1 MLVSTTA
8 TFGIAGYA
16 VSMYS
21 DFYAAFCPNGQGSG
35 ALAFIIHQVLHS
47 WVGGCVW
54 QSDHPPEVSHRW
66 PHICSQLLAMSLLF
80 ALVTMVAVVKT
91 AEAVGLAPGL
101 YCGLENCYDVLGID
115 RGNFQ
120 KSDVS
125 KSYRRLAK
133 KYHPDKVIGE
143 SKKAEA
149 EEKFRLVATAY
160 ETLRDDETRADYD
173 YYLDHPEQRAYNY
186 YQYYRR
192 RVAPKVDVRI
202 VIFATVT
209 LISVFQFLSAKHK
222 YQEALDYA
230 IRQEKYRNGAREIA
244 KERGLLSDATGR
256 KDKKSKRENTE
267 LIIRQIIEEN
277 MDIRGGYRKPSIY
290 DTLLWAIVSLPYT
303 LARCL
308 IWYLKWFIR
317 YSIKKEEY
325 DEEAKLYLIRKN
337 MGLSEGQFSCLS
349 MTEQQCFLEEELWRK
364 DAYAEWKRIKEEE
377 EKERLAN
384 SGRYKRYRRFMK
396 NQAGNTLSFL
406 DE

>member
-277 MDIRGGYRKPSIY
+277 MDIRQSE
-290 DTLLWAIVSLPYT
+290 AIPVAVS
-303 LARCL
+303 
-308 IWYLKWFIR
+308 
-317 YSIKKEEY
+317 
-325 DEEAKLYLIRKN
+325 
-337 MGLSEGQFSCLS
+337 
-349 MTEQQCFLEEELWRK
+349 
-364 DAYAEWKRIKEEE
+364 
-377 EKERLAN
+377 
-384 SGRYKRYRRFMK
+384 
-396 NQAGNTLSFL
+396 
-406 DE
+406 